1 MNIGKIRKVE
11 IWITSP
17 TTSEDGWSKVKSF
30 LFLRITNSEGVEG
43 WGEAFVLPYRERG
56 VAELIL
62 SLASTLNEFESLNPY
77 LFSEKVIEIC
87 DNHYGLDF
95 SAASSAIE
103 MSLWDIIGKINEK
116 SLSSLLSDCSKDVI
130 QVYVNTWSDRMPNDS
145 ELTHRINY
153 LISEGYKS
161 IKIYPL
167 QNRSPKE
174 GHECIEKI
182 EQNSIQNI
190 DLMLDL
196 AVPKNPNHSLE
207 LLEFIKKN
215 NTNIYWIEE
224 PYDGCDITN
233 LANYKAKSDF
243 PIVTGEK
250 QCGVAHFKEVLSRKS
265 ADILNPD
272 IAGVG
277 SIVQL
282 IEIADLS
289 DEVGVKV
296 SPHCWDSMAIAA
308 SAMMHFCASIK
319 NSEKAEI
326 YPDYIAASKNYCD
339 PGFNIVNGESKLK
352 KLPGLGVSINQNYLS
367 TKSFY
372 YNELQLN

>member
-11 IWITSP
+11 IWITNP
-17 TTSEDGWSKVKSF
+17 ILSEDGWSNVKSF
-30 LFLRITNSEGVEG
+30 LFLRTTNSDGVEG
-43 WGEAFVLPYRERG
+43 WGEAFVLPHRERG

-62 SLASTLNEFESLNPY
+62 SLTSSINEIETLNPH
-77 LFSEKVIEIC
+77 LFSEKAIEIC

-103 MSLWDIIGKINEK
+103 MSLWDMLGKINEK
-116 SLSSLLSDCSKDVI
+116 PLSSLLSDNSKDTV
-130 QVYVNTWSDRMPNDS
+130 QVYVNTWSDQIPDDATLN
-145 ELTHRINY
+145 HRVNN

-174 GHECIEKI
+174 GYECIGKLSKI
-182 EQNSIQNI
+182 TCSNI

-196 AVPKNPNHSLE
+196 AVPKNPNHSSE
-207 LLEFIKKN
+207 LLELIEKN
-215 NTNIYWIEE
+215 NTDIYWIEE
-224 PYDGCDITN
+224 PYDGLDITN
-233 LANYKAKSDF
+233 LSNYKAKSHI

-250 QCGVAHFKEVLSRKS
+250 QCGVTHFKEVLNRNS

-277 SIVQL
+277 SLVEL
-282 IEIADLS
+282 NEIADLS
-289 DEVGVKV
+289 DKVGVRV
-296 SPHCWDSMAIAA
+296 SPHCWNSMAIAA
-308 SAMMHFCASIK
+308 SAMMHFCASRK

-326 YPDYIAASKNYCD
+326 YPDYISASKNYCD
-339 PGFNIVNGESKLK
+339 PGFNIINGESKLK
-352 KLPGLGVSINQNYLS
+352 KRPGLGVSINSNDLS
-367 TKSFY
+367 AKSFY
-372 YNELQLN
+372 YNELKLD

>member
-17 TTSEDGWSKVKSF
+17 TTSDDGWSKVKSF

-77 LFSEKVIEIC
+77 LFNEKVIEIC

-116 SLSSLLSDCSKDVI
+116 SLSSLLSDYSKDVI
-130 QVYVNTWSDRMPNDS
+130 QVYVNTWSDRMPNDT
-145 ELTHRINY
+145 ELTHRVNH

-182 EQNSIQNI
+182 KQNSIQNI

-233 LANYKAKSDF
+233 LGNYKAKSDF

-265 ADILNPD
+265 ADVLNPD

-308 SAMMHFCASIK
+308 SAMMHFCASRK

-352 KLPGLGVSINQNYLS
+352 KLPGLGVSINQNYLN

>member
-17 TTSEDGWSKVKSF
+17 ILSEDGWSNVKSF
-30 LFLRITNSEGVEG
+30 LFLRTTNSDGVEG
-43 WGEAFVLPYRERG
+43 WGEAFVLPHRERG

-62 SLASTLNEFESLNPY
+62 SLASSINEIETLNPH
-77 LFSEKVIEIC
+77 LFSEKAIEIC

-103 MSLWDIIGKINEK
+103 MSLWDMLGKINEK
-116 SLSSLLSDCSKDVI
+116 PLSSLLSGNSKDTV
-130 QVYVNTWSDRMPNDS
+130 QVYVNTWSDQMPDDATLN
-145 ELTHRINY
+145 HRVKD

-174 GHECIEKI
+174 GYECIVKLSQI
-182 EQNSIQNI
+182 TSSNI

-196 AVPKNPNHSLE
+196 AVPKNPNHSSE
-207 LLEFIKKN
+207 LLEFIEKN
-215 NTNIYWIEE
+215 NTDIYWIEE
-224 PYDGCDITN
+224 PYDGLDITN
-233 LANYKAKSDF
+233 LSNYKAKSHI

-250 QCGVAHFKEVLSRKS
+250 QCGVTHFKEVLNRNS

-277 SIVQL
+277 SLVEL
-282 IEIADLS
+282 NEIADLS
-289 DEVGVKV
+289 DKVGVRV
-296 SPHCWDSMAIAA
+296 SPHCWNSMAIAA
-308 SAMMHFCASIK
+308 SAMMHFCASRK

-326 YPDYIAASKNYCD
+326 YPDYISTSKNYCE
-339 PGFNIVNGESKLK
+339 PGFNIINGESKLK
-352 KLPGLGVSINQNYLS
+352 KLPGLGVSINSNDLRA
-367 TKSFY
+367 KSYY
-372 YNELQLN
+372 YNELKLN